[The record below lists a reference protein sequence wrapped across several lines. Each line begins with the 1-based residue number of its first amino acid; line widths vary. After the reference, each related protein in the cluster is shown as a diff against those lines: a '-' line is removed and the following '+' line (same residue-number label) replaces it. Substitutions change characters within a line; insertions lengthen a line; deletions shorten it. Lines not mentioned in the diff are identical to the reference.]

1 MVNVIK
7 ISFKVPRV
15 FIHGEFVGGGTEVKQ
30 LQDEGKLS
38 VMVNK

>member
-1 MVNVIK
+1 MNVRK
-7 ISFKVPRV
+7 ILFKVPRV

-30 LQDEGKLS
+30 LQEDGKLS